1 MKLNENLDFN
11 NESQTSKK
19 DDIINNQL
27 AKNLSQNEK
36 VENETGNELENKIQ
50 ESWSYFVWLL
60 LDNPEKKNEIINE
73 LKNSNYKTSTIKL
86 REDRMTMQDDIL
98 QNLSDEVIDKLYDI
112 EIYKK
117 WMYFRN
123 KEEKDAYFNMLCWYK
138 LGNDPKQFLYRI
150 RDKESLHTLLIIT
163 QMIKDNP
170 NLKNEKIWLI
180 LDNYNVDIYSLH
192 SALQS
197 FFYEN
202 TDYDFLSNCKFIM
215 FDKREWKNA
224 TKYLKSNIWSAT
236 KDRILCLSSHIKV

>member
-1 MKLNENLDFN
+1 
-11 NESQTSKK
+11 
-19 DDIINNQL
+19 
-27 AKNLSQNEK
+27 
-36 VENETGNELENKIQ
+36 
-50 ESWSYFVWLL
+50 
-60 LDNPEKKNEIINE
+60 
-73 LKNSNYKTSTIKL
+73 
-86 REDRMTMQDDIL
+86 MTMQNDIL
-98 QNLSDEVIDKLYDI
+98 QNLSDEVIDKLYDV

-180 LDNYNVDIYSLH
+180 FDNYNVDIYSLH

-224 TKYLKSNIWSAT
+224 TKYLESKIWSAT
-236 KDRILCLSSHIKV
+236 KDRIRVFSSHIKL